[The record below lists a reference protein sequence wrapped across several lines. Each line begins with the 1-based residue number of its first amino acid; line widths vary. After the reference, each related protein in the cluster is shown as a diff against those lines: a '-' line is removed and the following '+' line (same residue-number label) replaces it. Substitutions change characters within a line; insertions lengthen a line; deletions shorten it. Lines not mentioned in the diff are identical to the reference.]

1 VIVIGCSALVH
12 GRTDQGPRGDAV
24 RARIAAHGLAAPVL
38 LDFEVGSALFGMA
51 RGRRGGAPKLAAEDL
66 DEALATYQA
75 LTIRRYDAMPFWPR
89 VRELSANLSA
99 YDAAYVALAE
109 GLDVDFVT
117 SDARIAKAGVARV
130 TVDVF

>member
-1 VIVIGCSALVH
+1 LIVIDCSALVH
-12 GRTDQGPRGDAV
+12 GLTDAGPRGDA
-24 RARIAAHGLAAPVL
+24 ARGRLAAHDLASPVL
-38 LDFEVGSALFGMA
+38 LDFEIGSALFGMA
-51 RGRRGGAPKLAAEDL
+51 RGRRGGVPKLAAEDL
-66 DEALATYQA
+66 DEALVTYQA

-109 GLDVDFVT
+109 ALGVDLVT

-130 TVDVF
+130 KVDVL